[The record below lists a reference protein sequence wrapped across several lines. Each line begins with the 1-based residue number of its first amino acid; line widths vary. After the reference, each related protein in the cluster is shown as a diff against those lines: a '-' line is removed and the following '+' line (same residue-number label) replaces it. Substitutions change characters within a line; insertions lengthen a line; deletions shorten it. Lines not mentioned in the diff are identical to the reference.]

1 MFPRINNIESTIL
14 SGTIITN
21 DTTFS
26 KPKEIY
32 YFIIYDNYNFQNNL
46 IIFSIYF
53 LKFED
58 VSFTKF

>member
-1 MFPRINNIESTIL
+1 MFPLINNIESTIL

-26 KPKEIY
+26 KPKKIY

-46 IIFSIYF
+46 IIF
-53 LKFED
+53 
-58 VSFTKF
+58 